1 MRNGPTQPAS
11 RAAAKPL
18 EGVNERL
25 AEMIETLRKGREK
38 LLTSRPPGPLATPLP
53 GTGAAPE
60 PEAAALR
67 GRIQE
72 LEDAQA
78 RTCDELVLIEA
89 QLTHFTGLFA
99 VLCQLHEAGT
109 REEVLQAIQEIVVN
123 LVGSEEV
130 AILEL
135 GPAGELAV
143 ARLSGVDLAEVGGAL
158 RSTGPFAEA
167 ARSEHV
173 LTAPDRRLEGIA
185 ASPVTAVVPLRAG
198 GAQVGAV
205 VVFRMLGHKPLLRPR
220 DLELLDLLQ
229 LHAAVALRATAPT
242 AGSLDVRS

>member
-38 LLTSRPPGPLATPLP
+38 LLTSRPPGPLAAPLP
-53 GTGAAPE
+53 GTVAAPE
-60 PEAAALR
+60 PEAAVLR
-67 GRIQE
+67 RRIQE

-89 QLTHFTGLFA
+89 QLTHFTGMFA
-99 VLCQLHEAGT
+99 VLRQLHEAGT
-109 REEVLQAIQEIVVN
+109 RGEVLQAIQEIVVN

-130 AILEL
+130 AILEV
-135 GPAGELAV
+135 GPGGELAV
-143 ARLSGVDLAEVGGAL
+143 ARLSGVDLAEVDGAL
-158 RSTGPFAEA
+158 RSTGFAEV

-198 GAQVGAV
+198 ADQVGAV

-220 DLELLDLLQ
+220 DLELLELLQ